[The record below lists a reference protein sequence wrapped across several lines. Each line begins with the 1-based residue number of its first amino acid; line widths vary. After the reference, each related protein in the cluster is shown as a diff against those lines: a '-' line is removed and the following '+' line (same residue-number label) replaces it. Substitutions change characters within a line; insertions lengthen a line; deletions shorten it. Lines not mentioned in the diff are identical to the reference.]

1 MPQLYKDPFVT
12 VVSVGIEDKTQQCT
26 PKKAVNNSEYI
37 TVLTIGNEETK
48 TIKDVTEEVIIY
60 RLPGERLGFGLKF
73 EGGTKAHEFV
83 KRLFIQSC
91 APDSPASRVQSSWG
105 ILVEGDEVLEID
117 SIPVNSMTRIDCVR
131 FLKDSNV
138 AIKLLVKHCF
148 NTTYLK
154 QKSKSSE
161 DLPVIISTE
170 EKKPPPVPPRKLHR
184 KLHKIVQNSGV
195 HDNVHDNIIPTIKQL
210 ESFSSK
216 STRLQSPRNSFRKKY
231 SPDVSRRLSD
241 GSLGPPDAEVYLDLI
256 SQESTQS
263 LSESDDTGSTISTV
277 LDR

>member
-1 MPQLYKDPFVT
+1 MSNLDPFVT
-12 VVSVGIEDKTQQCT
+12 VVSVGNDDKT
-26 PKKAVNNSEYI
+26 PKKPANSSEYI
-37 TVLTIGNEETK
+37 TVLTIGNEDTK
-48 TIKDVTEEVIIY
+48 TIRDITEEVVVY

-91 APDSPASRVQSSWG
+91 APESPASRVQSSWG
-105 ILVEGDEVLEID
+105 QLVEGDEVLEID

-138 AIKLLVKHCF
+138 AIKLLIRHCF
-148 NTTYLK
+148 NTAQK
-154 QKSKSSE
+154 QKSAE
-161 DLPVIISTE
+161 DLPVIVSTE

-184 KLHKIVQNSGV
+184 KLQKSLNQNC
-195 HDNVHDNIIPTIKQL
+195 DNVHDNIVPTIKQ

-216 STRLQSPRNSFRKKY
+216 STRLQSPRGSFRKKY

-256 SQESTQS
+256 SQESTLS